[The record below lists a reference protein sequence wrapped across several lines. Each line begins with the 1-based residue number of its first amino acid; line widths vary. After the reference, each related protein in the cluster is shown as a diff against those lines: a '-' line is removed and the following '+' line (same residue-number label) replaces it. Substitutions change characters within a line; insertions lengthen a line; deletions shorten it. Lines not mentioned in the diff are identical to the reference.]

1 MKDRKIIYLPVVT
14 VILGILLVV
23 AGRQGQVSADI
34 PSTVGASSS
43 VYLLLVAAGFLL
55 IAVAAIIALF
65 ILASNAKR

>member
-14 VILGILLVV
+14 VILGILLVI

-34 PSTVGASSS
+34 PSTVSASSS

-55 IAVAAIIALF
+55 IAVASIIALF